1 MRVCVFVLPE
11 REMREKRT
19 SQRHKRKMKARYTE
33 ETYMLNLMKTW
44 KRSTKRFSGAA
55 AARKDI
61 RNYSICVRAV

>member
-55 AARKDI
+55 AGRKDI